1 MTLLPRYY
9 TSLNFTPSSIL
20 SHPFPFQTSI
30 ASEASNPYATPNAPA
45 NTFNPQDGKP
55 YILSLA
61 AGPAYDDVRSQGFTL
76 VARSEFKDLED
87 MKFYDDGCEAH
98 QELKKGVKT
107 LNNEGVM
114 TV

>member
-1 MTLLPRYY
+1 MASKIVRITMFKLPSKEDQKKLLGLYKTL
-9 TSLNFTPSSIL
+9 
-20 SHPFPFQTSI
+20 
-30 ASEASNPYATPNAPA
+30 SETATK
-45 NTFNPQDGKP
+45 DGKP

-114 TV
+114 TVYYTPEVVKD